1 MSDEKFEQFLK
12 NAARSY
18 NAPPPRVPR
27 EEMWAA
33 IKAERSAGPRVVYG
47 GVSHVRSENRFGAKV
62 WWAAAAALL
71 LVASGVGIGRWTAS
85 SGTAVV
91 SAPRAP
97 DSKPV
102 PQLASDTV
110 RPDGPRPPGS
120 EVALGGVPSA
130 AEGAP
135 RADQG
140 SRVTPVADAVGRESA
155 RVATD
160 TGPSGRASADPTMS
174 PGRTPPRTAPASA
187 YELAEVNHLSEA
199 EALLTSFRTRAPS
212 DQQQD
217 ARLASWA
224 RDLLSKT
231 RLLLD
236 SPVAEDPQRR
246 PLLQDLELLL
256 VQIVQLSP
264 GSTPQDREIVE
275 KTLQQDN
282 LMTKLRT
289 AIPAGQL
296 GS

>member
-12 NAARSY
+12 SAAQSY
-18 NAPPPRVPR
+18 NAPPARVPR
-27 EEMWAA
+27 EEMWDA
-33 IKAERSAGPRVVYG
+33 IKAERSSGPRVVYG
-47 GVSHVRSENRFGAKV
+47 GVSHVRSENRFGVKI

-71 LVASGVGIGRWTAS
+71 LVASGIGIGRWTTS
-85 SGTAVV
+85 SGTNVV
-91 SAPRAP
+91 TAPPGPGAAP
-97 DSKPV
+97 VQKV
-102 PQLASDTV
+102 ASDTI
-110 RPDGPRPPGS
+110 RPDGPRPPRS
-120 EVALGGVPSA
+120 EVALGAPSGT
-130 AEGAP
+130 EGP
-135 RADQG
+135 RVEQG
-140 SRVTPVADAVGRESA
+140 SRVSPVDDVGGREP
-155 RVATD
+155 RMVAT
-160 TGPSGRASADPTMS
+160 TPAPGTSASSEGSIP
-174 PGRTPPRTAPASA
+174 PGRTPPRGASSSA
-187 YELAEVNHLSEA
+187 YEMVQVNHLSEA
-199 EALLTSFRTRAPS
+199 EAMLTSFRTRLPS

-217 ARLASWA
+217 ARLAAWA

-275 KTLQQDN
+275 RTLEQDN

-289 AIPAGQL
+289 AIPAGQQ

>member
-12 NAARSY
+12 SAARSY
-18 NAPPPRVPR
+18 NAPPVRVPR
-27 EEMWAA
+27 EEMWDA

-47 GVSHVRSENRFGAKV
+47 GVSHVQTEKRFGTKI

-71 LVASGVGIGRWTAS
+71 LVASGIGIGRWTAS
-85 SGTAVV
+85 PGTNVV
-91 SAPRAP
+91 TAPPAP
-97 DSKPV
+97 AAPV
-102 PQLASDTV
+102 QKLASDSM
-110 RPDGPRPPGS
+110 RPDGPRPPGT
-120 EVALGGVPSA
+120 EVAIGVPSG
-130 AEGAP
+130 AEAP
-135 RADQG
+135 SRVEQG
-140 SRVTPVADAVGRESA
+140 SRATPVDRSREQ
-155 RVATD
+155 RMVATTPAPD
-160 TGPSGRASADPTMS
+160 TRASGERPIP
-174 PGRTPPRTAPASA
+174 PGRTPPRGATSSA
-187 YELAEVNHLSEA
+187 YEMVQVNHLSEA
-199 EALLTSFRTRAPS
+199 EAMLTSFRTRLPS

-217 ARLASWA
+217 ARLAAWA

-275 KTLQQDN
+275 RTLEQDN

-289 AIPAGQL
+289 AIPAGQQ

>member
-12 NAARSY
+12 SAAQSY
-18 NAPPPRVPR
+18 NAPPVRVPR
-27 EEMWAA
+27 EEMWDA

-47 GVSHVRSENRFGAKV
+47 GVSHLRSENRFGAKM

-71 LVASGVGIGRWTAS
+71 LVASGIGIGRWTAS
-85 SGTAVV
+85 PGTNVV
-91 SAPRAP
+91 TAPAAP
-97 DSKPV
+97 APPV
-102 PQLASDTV
+102 QKLASDTI

-120 EVALGGVPSA
+120 EVALGVPS
-130 AEGAP
+130 ETEAP
-135 RADQG
+135 SRVEQG
-140 SRVTPVADAVGRESA
+140 SRVTPVDVGGREP
-155 RVATD
+155 RMFAT
-160 TGPSGRASADPTMS
+160 TPAPGTRASSETPVAPA
-174 PGRTPPRTAPASA
+174 RTPPRGASSSA
-187 YELAEVNHLSEA
+187 YEMVQVNHLSEA
-199 EALLTSFRTRAPS
+199 EAMLTSFRTRLPS

-217 ARLASWA
+217 ARLAAWA

-275 KTLQQDN
+275 RTLEQDN

-289 AIPAGQL
+289 AIPAGQQ

>member
-1 MSDEKFEQFLK
+1 MSDEKFEQFVK
-12 NAARSY
+12 NAAQSY
-18 NAPPPRVPR
+18 NAPPVRVPR
-27 EEMWAA
+27 DEMWEA
-33 IKAERSAGPRVVYG
+33 IKAARSAGPRVVYG
-47 GVSHVRSENRFGAKV
+47 GGSHLRGENRFGVKT

-71 LVASGVGIGRWTAS
+71 LVAGGIGIGRWTAS
-85 SGTAVV
+85 SGPGVVAVT
-91 SAPRAP
+91 P
-97 DSKPV
+97 DRT
-102 PQLASDTV
+102 PQGGEASSDPS
-110 RPDGPRPPGS
+110 RPDTLRPPGS
-120 EVALGGVPSA
+120 EVVMGDPSGTTRTPGVQS
-130 AEGAP
+130 
-135 RADQG
+135 G
-140 SRVTPVADAVGRESA
+140 SRGSNGYNLGARESGSVATAAPVVDRRLAVTP
-155 RVATD
+155 ATPD
-160 TGPSGRASADPTMS
+160 RASARS
-174 PGRTPPRTAPASA
+174 AQSSA
-187 YELAEVNHLSEA
+187 YQVAEVNHLSEA
-199 EALLTSFRTRAPS
+199 EAMLTSFRTRSPS

-224 RDLLSKT
+224 RDLLTKT

-289 AIPAGQL
+289 AIPAGQQ

>member
-1 MSDEKFEQFLK
+1 MSDDEKFEQFLR
-12 NAARSY
+12 NAAQSY
-18 NAPPPRVPR
+18 NAPPARVPR
-27 EEMWAA
+27 DEMWQA

-47 GVSHVRSENRFGAKV
+47 GVSHLRRENRFGV
-62 WWAAAAALL
+62 RIWWAAAAALL

-85 SGTAVV
+85 SDTAVV
-91 SAPRAP
+91 STPPAPGA
-97 DSKPV
+97 KPV
-102 PQLASDTV
+102 QQLASDTV

-120 EVALGGVPSA
+120 EVASGVPSGTEGQGVDQRTRVSPIESA
-130 AEGAP
+130 A
-135 RADQG
+135 
-140 SRVTPVADAVGRESA
+140 GRE
-155 RVATD
+155 RRMVASNPPPVTQSP
-160 TGPSGRASADPTMS
+160 GERSPA
-174 PGRTPPRTAPASA
+174 PGRTTSRAAAAPA
-187 YELAEVNHLSEA
+187 YELAQVNHLSEA
-199 EALLTSFRTRAPS
+199 EAMLTSFRARSAS

-246 PLLQDLELLL
+246 PLLQDLEVLL

-275 KTLQQDN
+275 RSLQQDN

-289 AIPAGQL
+289 AIPAGQQ